1 MMSNRELKG
10 VILIGGIF
18 GLVTI
23 LIGLVSSIAVF
34 FTENWIFFVAGFILL
49 FSPSLIYKI
58 YEYFYFNGSNF
69 NAIKQDIK
77 IYVDNC
83 NNLNNHIEELK
94 KLKSSFTTYDYGSG
108 SLYDNSSYN
117 FKRSE
122 WSNIIKNNQVYNCSS
137 SVCKSAS
144 NQPFKYLLK
153 YFNIELNEET
163 LSVFEN
169 MLNNFSSASEGKK
182 LLVKERNQLVERI
195 KQSIPKIIMKYSR
208 DKLIK
213 NLGFNDIDL
222 SKLYFPVYTFQYIS
236 AGGNSQYRFDIH
248 LNEDNLEKLIN
259 YMGGLISFKKSV
271 AGQRQL
277 MTKQLRTKIK
287 NRDNHTCRSCGISV
301 REEQNLLLEIDHII
315 PLSKGGLTEE
325 NNLQTLCWR
334 CNRSKGSK
342 IL

>member
-1 MMSNRELKG
+1 MSNRKLTG
-10 VILIGGIF
+10 FITDLIFNIIIVLIVI
-18 GLVTI
+18 V
-23 LIGLVSSIAVF
+23 LVSALFAANWFMVSFLF
-34 FTENWIFFVAGFILL
+34 FL
-49 FSPSLIYKI
+49 FLSPYLIYKI
-58 YEYFYFNGSNF
+58 YEYFYFNSTQF
-69 NAIKQDIK
+69 NKIKQDIK
-77 IYVDNC
+77 TYVDNC
-83 NNLNNHIEELK
+83 NNLNNHIEDLK
-94 KLKSSFTTYDYGSG
+94 KLTSSFTAYDYGSG
-108 SLYDNSSYN
+108 SLYDNSSHN
-117 FKRSE
+117 FKRTE
-122 WSNIIKNNQVYNCSS
+122 WNNIIKNNQAYNCSS
-137 SVCKSAS
+137 SVCKSAI
-144 NQPFKYLLK
+144 NQPFKYLIK
-153 YFNIELNEET
+153 YFNIDLNEET
-163 LSVFEN
+163 LSIFES
-169 MLNNFSSASEGKK
+169 MLNNFSSANEGSK

-195 KQSIPKIIMKYSR
+195 KKSIPKIIMKYSR
-208 DKLIK
+208 NKLIK

-287 NRDNHTCRSCGISV
+287 NRDNHTCQSCRISV

-315 PLSKGGLTEE
+315 PLSKRGLTEE